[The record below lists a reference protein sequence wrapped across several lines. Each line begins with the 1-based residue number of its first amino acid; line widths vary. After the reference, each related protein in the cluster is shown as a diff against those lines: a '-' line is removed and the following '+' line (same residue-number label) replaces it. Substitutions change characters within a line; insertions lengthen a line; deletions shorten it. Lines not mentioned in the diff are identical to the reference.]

1 MNCHGRRN
9 YVMKK
14 RIDTTEYDT
23 RFKLKLN
30 MLDAGYIMMK
40 IVFVLALVGVITCIV
55 GYAAVGRVLFVTA
68 GIILAL
74 LLILVR
80 IELYQDSVL
89 NELAERENNEQ

>member
-1 MNCHGRRN
+1 
-9 YVMKK
+9 MKK

-30 MLDAGYIMMK
+30 MLDVGYIMMK

-55 GYAAVGRVLFVTA
+55 GYAVVGRVLFVTA

-89 NELAERENNEQ
+89 NELVERENKENNEQ